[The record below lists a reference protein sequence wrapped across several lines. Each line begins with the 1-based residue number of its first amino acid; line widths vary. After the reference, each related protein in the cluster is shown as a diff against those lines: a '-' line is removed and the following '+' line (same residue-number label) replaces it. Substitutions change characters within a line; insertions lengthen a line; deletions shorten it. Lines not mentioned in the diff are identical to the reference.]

1 MKENF
6 TEEIRHGRNK
16 IGRFISDRYK
26 TIFTR
31 NQLGVSKE
39 NPLERESAPSR
50 KRGMAEKREFER
62 MREREKERTS
72 EKASGKVVGD
82 WTLEGPWQTCRRDRR
97 KKETGGW
104 VDGDVPR

>member
-1 MKENF
+1 
-6 TEEIRHGRNK
+6 
-16 IGRFISDRYK
+16 
-26 TIFTR
+26 
-31 NQLGVSKE
+31 
-39 NPLERESAPSR
+39 
-50 KRGMAEKREFER
+50 MAEKREFER

-82 WTLEGPWQTCRRDRR
+82 WTLEEPWQTCRRDRR